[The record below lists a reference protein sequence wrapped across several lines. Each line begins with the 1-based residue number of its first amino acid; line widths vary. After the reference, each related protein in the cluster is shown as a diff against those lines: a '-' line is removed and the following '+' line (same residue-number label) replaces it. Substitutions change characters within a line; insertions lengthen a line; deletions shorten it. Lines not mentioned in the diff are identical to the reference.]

1 MERQMTNLVPQF
13 DFDPHSITEIK
24 ETLCNILS
32 ALEKLLPV
40 AREFCSKNT
49 ETRELS
55 PCESCPERD
64 ICSEPCV
71 RLQELLPK
79 INSGRGEHENC
90 SEFHDSTLI
99 KIQEEKHLDVFH
111 EYEACEQIFTDK
123 QWIAICLYYRDGK
136 TLQEIAKKLGKA
148 VSTVS
153 DRLKGSRKRKAGYD
167 RRLRAERLEYLHKK
181 NDIDT

>member
-1 MERQMTNLVPQF
+1 MTKLKQKPDSNSNSTKELK
-13 DFDPHSITEIK
+13 EILY
-24 ETLCNILS
+24 EILP
-32 ALEKLLPV
+32 ALERFLPI

-99 KIQEEKHLDVFH
+99 KIQEEKHLDVFN
-111 EYEACEQIFTDK
+111 EYEACKQIFTDK
-123 QWIAICLYYRDGK
+123 QWVTICLYYRDGK
-136 TLQEIAKKLGKA
+136 TLQEIAKRLKKA
-148 VSTVS
+148 ISTVS
-153 DRLKGSRKRKAGYD
+153 DRLKVSRKRKAEYD
-167 RRLRAERLEYLHKK
+167 RKLRTERLDYLRKK
-181 NDIDT
+181 NESDM

>member
-1 MERQMTNLVPQF
+1 MTNLGPQF
-13 DFDPHSITEIK
+13 DFDPHSIAEIK
-24 ETLCNILS
+24 EILCNILS

-40 AREFCSKNT
+40 ARELCSKNT

-99 KIQEEKHLDVFH
+99 KIQEEKHLDVFN
-111 EYEACEQIFTDK
+111 EYEACKQIFTDK
-123 QWIAICLYYRDGK
+123 QWVTICLYYRDGK
-136 TLQEIAKKLGKA
+136 TLQEVAKRLRKA
-148 VSTVS
+148 ISTVS
-153 DRLKGSRKRKAGYD
+153 DRLKVSRKRKAEYD
-167 RRLRAERLEYLHKK
+167 RKLRTERLDYLRKK
-181 NDIDT
+181 NESDM